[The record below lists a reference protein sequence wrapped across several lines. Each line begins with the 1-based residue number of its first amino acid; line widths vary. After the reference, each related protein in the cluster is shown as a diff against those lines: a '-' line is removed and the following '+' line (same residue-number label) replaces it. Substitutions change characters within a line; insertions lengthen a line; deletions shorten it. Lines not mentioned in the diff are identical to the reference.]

1 MEPESN
7 KDAAV
12 ETTAGEKKRVGR
24 TTAGNGKVMGGCA
37 AKKSA
42 VPAKKRVKSASRVDG
57 AEQVKAKAGTREKS
71 VSAKV
76 QKKTSAKKPKAAAS
90 AELKIEIAEVFKPL
104 LNEAWRIKFYY
115 GGRGGGKSYA
125 FADSLL
131 LLGRQKKLF
140 IACLRE
146 IQDSIKE
153 SVYKLLCDRIA
164 AWGLNDYKIF
174 ESRIENKI
182 TGTRF
187 IFRGLRDQDI
197 HNIKSL
203 EGVDIAW
210 IEEAHTITKKSWN
223 ILSPTIRKDGS
234 EIWISMN
241 REEENDPL
249 WVLVGS
255 KPDERTLVRKVNYYD
270 NPFCP
275 EEIRLQAEKCR
286 RDNPEDFEHIWLGEP
301 IRQGN
306 YKLISSQRV
315 REAFV
320 KKMDACTS
328 PLVIGLD
335 IARFGDDQTS
345 FCFRRGRWCMKFET
359 YKKLDNVAVANLATN
374 FIRRFQPFRI
384 FMDVGGQG
392 AGVYDILKDRGFA
405 EIIRGVY
412 FGEKALNEERYYNRR
427 AEMWDEIRHW
437 LELKPAVQLPEDN
450 ELLEDLTS
458 INKKYDRRGRLR
470 LEEKDELKKR
480 LGRSPDKGDALA
492 LTFAEPVYD
501 DGMPKLYGNGRLT
514 FEDLFNS
521 QPRSVE
527 W

>member
-1 MEPESN
+1 M
-7 KDAAV
+7 
-12 ETTAGEKKRVGR
+12 TTKAGR
-24 TTAGNGKVMGGCA
+24 NKVMGGSVE
-37 AKKSA
+37 KSDA
-42 VPAKKRVKSASRVDG
+42 MMVNKREKGSPRKIKKSASREAKTIIGEVISSG
-57 AEQVKAKAGTREKS
+57 RKAPKKRAKKSVEPKAG
-71 VSAKV
+71 
-76 QKKTSAKKPKAAAS
+76 
-90 AELKIEIAEVFKPL
+90 ELKIEIAEIFKPL
-104 LNEAWRIKFYY
+104 LSEAWRVKFYY

-146 IQDSIKE
+146 IQDSIKD
-153 SVYKLLCDRIA
+153 SVYKLLCDRIS
-164 AWGLNDYKIF
+164 AWGLNDYKIY
-174 ESRIENKI
+174 ENRIENKV
-182 TGTRF
+182 TSTRF

-197 HNIKSL
+197 NNIKSL

-223 ILSPTIRKDGS
+223 ILSPTIRKNGS

-275 EEIRLQAEKCR
+275 EELKLQAEKCKR
-286 RDNPEDFEHIWLGEP
+286 ESPEDYEHIWLGEP

-315 REAFV
+315 KDAFV
-320 KKMDACTS
+320 KKMDSSTS

-335 IARFGDDQTS
+335 IARFGDDKTS

-359 YKKLDNVAVANLATN
+359 YKKLDNVEVANVTTN
-374 FIRRFQPFRI
+374 FIRQYQPYRI

-392 AGVYDILKDRGFA
+392 AGVYDILKDRGYG

-412 FGEKALNEERYYNRR
+412 FGEKALNDERYYNRR

-437 LELKPAVQLPEDN
+437 LDQKPPVELPQDE
-450 ELLEDLTS
+450 ELLDDLTS
-458 INKKYDRRGRLR
+458 INKKYDQRGRLR

-501 DGMPKLYGNGRLT
+501 TGQPRLYGNGQVT
-514 FEDLFNS
+514 FEDLFKAQS
-521 QPRSVE
+521 RSVE

>member
-1 MEPESN
+1 MDGTGLGQGGRAKVKSA
-7 KDAAV
+7 AAV
-12 ETTAGEKKRVGR
+12 RREQCVECSKTA
-24 TTAGNGKVMGGCA
+24 AA
-37 AKKSA
+37 AKKTKTA
-42 VPAKKRVKSASRVDG
+42 ARA
-57 AEQVKAKAGTREKS
+57 KS
-71 VSAKV
+71 VSV
-76 QKKTSAKKPKAAAS
+76 RQLKTAAP
-90 AELKIEIAEVFKPL
+90 ELKIEIAEIFKPL
-104 LNEAWRIKFYY
+104 LSENWRVKFYY

-146 IQDSIKE
+146 IKDSIKD
-153 SVYKLLCDRIA
+153 SVYKLLCDRIS
-164 AWGLNDYKIF
+164 AWGLNDYKVF

-182 TGTRF
+182 TGTKF

-197 HNIKSL
+197 NNIKSL

-210 IEEAHTITKKSWN
+210 IEEAHTITKKSWD
-223 ILSPTIRKDGS
+223 ILSPTIRKNGS

-249 WVLVGS
+249 WVVLGS

-275 EEIRLQAEKCR
+275 DELRLQAEKCR
-286 RDNPEDFEHIWLGEP
+286 QTSPDDYAHIWLGEP
-301 IRQGN
+301 IRQGD
-306 YKLISSQRV
+306 YKLISSADV
-315 REAFV
+315 RAAFAP
-320 KKMDACTS
+320 KMDGSTS

-345 FCFRRGRWCMKFET
+345 FCFRRGRWCQKFAS
-359 YKKLDNVAVANLATN
+359 YKKLDNVAVANLTTN
-374 FIRRFQPFRI
+374 FIREYQPYRI
-384 FMDVGGQG
+384 FMDIGGQG

-405 EIIRGVY
+405 EVIRGVY

-427 AEMWDEIRHW
+427 AEMWDAIRQW
-437 LELKPAVQLPEDN
+437 LISKPAVQLPSDE
-450 ELLEDLTS
+450 ELSDDLTS
-458 INKKYDRRGRLR
+458 VNKQYDRRGRLK

-480 LGRSPDKGDALA
+480 LGRSPDKADALA
-492 LTFAEPVYD
+492 LTFAEPIYD
-501 DGMPKLYGNGRLT
+501 DGRPRLYGNGNLT
-514 FEDLFNS
+514 FDDLFNS
-521 QPRSVE
+521 SQPRRTE

>member
-1 MEPESN
+1 MD
-7 KDAAV
+7 K
-12 ETTAGEKKRVGR
+12 GGR
-24 TTAGNGKVMGGCA
+24 TKKGTISATLKDDISGK
-37 AKKSA
+37 KKKEISKQNKA
-42 VPAKKRVKSASRVDG
+42 DTGKKVSSVKSVG
-57 AEQVKAKAGTREKS
+57 KAKSDLT
-71 VSAKV
+71 
-76 QKKTSAKKPKAAAS
+76 
-90 AELKIEIAEVFKPL
+90 IEIAEIFKPL
-104 LNEAWRIKFYY
+104 LSEKWRIKFYY

-131 LLGRQKKLF
+131 LLARQKKLF

-153 SVYKLLCDRIA
+153 SVYKLLCDRIS
-164 AWGLNDYKIF
+164 AWELNDYKIY
-174 ESRIENKI
+174 ESRIENRL
-182 TGTRF
+182 TGSKF
-187 IFRGLRDQDI
+187 IFRGLRDQDVN
-197 HNIKSL
+197 NIKSL

-210 IEEAHTITKKSWN
+210 IEEAHTITKKSWS
-223 ILSPTIRKDGS
+223 ILSPTIRKNGS

-249 WVLVGS
+249 WVLLAS

-275 EEIRLQAEKCR
+275 EELKIQAKQCQK
-286 RDNPEDFEHIWLGEP
+286 DNPEDYEHIWLGEP
-301 IRQGN
+301 IRQGD
-306 YKLISSQRV
+306 YKLISSQKV
-315 REAFV
+315 RDAFTR
-320 KKMDACTS
+320 KIDASTS

-345 FCFRRGRWCMKFET
+345 FCFRKGRFCLKFLA

-374 FIRRFQPFRI
+374 IIRELKPYRI

-392 AGVYDILKDRGFA
+392 AGVYDILKDRGYG
-405 EIIRGVY
+405 EIIRGIY
-412 FGEKALNEERYYNRR
+412 FGEKALNENRYFNRR
-427 AEMWDEIRHW
+427 AEMWDAIREW
-437 LELKPAVQLPEDN
+437 LDSKPAVQLPQDE
-450 ELLEDLTS
+450 ELFDDLTS
-458 INKKYDRRGRLR
+458 INKKYDRKGRLC

-501 DGMPKLYGNGRLT
+501 VGEPRLYGNGNLT
-514 FEDLFNS
+514 YNDLFSSKKENT
-521 QPRSVE
+521 E

>member
-1 MEPESN
+1 MQKQAAELKATGGSAEYHGAAPTSLREKCGAVSN
-7 KDAAV
+7 DAPAS
-12 ETTAGEKKRVGR
+12 GE
-24 TTAGNGKVMGGCA
+24 
-37 AKKSA
+37 
-42 VPAKKRVKSASRVDG
+42 
-57 AEQVKAKAGTREKS
+57 AKAGVGEVSS
-71 VSAKV
+71 VGR
-76 QKKTSAKKPKAAAS
+76 KKTAVAAKRKKRLQPSDSDSRRTRKAEP
-90 AELKIEIAEVFKPL
+90 ELKIEIAEVFKPL
-104 LNEAWRIKFYY
+104 LNESWRIKFYY

-146 IQDSIKE
+146 IQDSIKD
-153 SVYKLLCDRIA
+153 SVYKLLCDRIS

-174 ESRIENKI
+174 ENKIENRV

-187 IFRGLRDQDI
+187 IFRGLRDQDVN
-197 HNIKSL
+197 NIKSL

-210 IEEAHTITKKSWN
+210 IEEAHTITRKSWN

-275 EEIRLQAEKCR
+275 EELRLQAEKCR
-286 RDNPEDFEHIWLGEP
+286 RESPEDYEHIWQGEP

-306 YKLISSQRV
+306 YKLISSQKV
-315 REAFV
+315 RQAFV
-320 KKMDACTS
+320 KKMDGCTS

-345 FCFRRGRWCMKFET
+345 FCFRRGRWCIRFES
-359 YKKLDNVAVANLATN
+359 YRKLDNVAVANLATN
-374 FIRRFQPFRI
+374 FIRTCQPHRI

-392 AGVYDILKDRGFA
+392 AGVYDILKDRGFG
-405 EIIRGVY
+405 EIIRGIY
-412 FGEKALNEERYYNRR
+412 FGEKALNDERYYNRR
-427 AEMWDEIRHW
+427 AEMWDEVRQW
-437 LELKPAVQLPEDN
+437 LDMKPSVQLPPDE
-450 ELLEDLTS
+450 ELLDDLTS

-501 DGMPKLYGNGRLT
+501 DGQPRLYGNGHLT
-514 FEDLFNS
+514 FEDLFKS